1 MASGYIEYSDNTGTA
16 VNTNLVKITMTS
28 PAGKEP
34 MPTGGVR
41 WSHLEIVLKHSGAI
55 TATVI
60 KEGTYLHWDTNG
72 YYIAAGPLQSDVK
85 LTGDMGTYYKA
96 AVISIDVTPSIP
108 SDGTADT
115 VYLQIKTDHSVS
127 GSLIRARL
135 YWHELSR

>member
-1 MASGYIEYSDNTGTA
+1 MASGYIEYSDNTGTS
-16 VNTNLVKITMTS
+16 VGTGLVKITMTT
-28 PAGKEP
+28 PTNKEP

-41 WSHLEIVLKHSGAI
+41 WSHLEIVLKHGSVI

-85 LTGDMGTYYKA
+85 LTADMGTYYKA
-96 AVISIDVTPSIP
+96 AVITIDVTPSLP
-108 SDGTADT
+108 GDGASET
-115 VYLQIKTDHSVS
+115 VYLQIKTDHSTS
-127 GSLIRARL
+127 GNLIRARL